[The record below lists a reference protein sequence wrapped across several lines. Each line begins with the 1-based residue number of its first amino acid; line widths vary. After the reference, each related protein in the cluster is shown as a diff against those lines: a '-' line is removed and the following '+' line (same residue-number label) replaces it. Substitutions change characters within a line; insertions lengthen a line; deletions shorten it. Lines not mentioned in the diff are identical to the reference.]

1 MRKNVVVPLDGSDY
15 AERAIGPAT
24 VLAKRMG
31 GRVGAMHLA
40 REENRSG
47 DEYLARVG
55 RSHELEWLD
64 ARVGDDVATTIRE
77 VARERD
83 ALVCMATHGHGRAT
97 AVIGSTA
104 EAVLAASDEPIVA
117 IGRGVDTRAIRRLET
132 VVVALDGAEE
142 SETAA
147 APAIRW
153 AVDLGLPV
161 VLTTVVGEPMSAHNP
176 DAVPAFGLE
185 RPHEYIE
192 AAVQRNRLDGATI
205 TGEVIVDP
213 LSPASGMR
221 QRLRDLPQSMV
232 VIATSG
238 RKGAQR
244 ILRGSVA
251 GAILDASPVPAMLF
265 EI

>member
-1 MRKNVVVPLDGSDY
+1 MATNVVVPLDGSDY

-31 GRVGAMHLA
+31 GRVGAVHVA
-40 REENRSG
+40 RDERKSA
-47 DEYLARVG
+47 DEYLERIG
-55 RSHELEWLD
+55 RSHGIEWLD
-64 ARVGDDVATTIRE
+64 ARVGDDVAAAIRE
-77 VARERD
+77 VARDRD

-97 AVIGSTA
+97 AVIGSTT
-104 EAVLAASDEPIVA
+104 EAVLAAADEPVVA
-117 IGRGVDTRAIRRLET
+117 VGRGVDTLQVRRLERI
-132 VVVALDGAEE
+132 VVALDGTEE
-142 SETAA
+142 SETAS

-176 DAVPAFGLE
+176 DAAPAFGLAK
-185 RPHEYIE
+185 PHEYIE
-192 AAVQRNRLDGATI
+192 AAVQRHRLEGATI

-213 LSPASGMR
+213 LSPPSGMR
-221 QRLRDLPQSMV
+221 QFLRDLPHSMV

-251 GAILDASPVPAMLF
+251 GAILDSSPVPAMLF